1 MSLSDRWSFFRTVKS
16 QEENQEEKES
26 QQCNDD
32 EVVVS
37 MTHTH
42 TTVSVDGQEGLQEE
56 QQQQQTVD
64 ANVDTN
70 VDANT
75 EDIINTYLHETCLS
89 QARLAEEA
97 RWKQEEEAQQARVQM
112 VHRVHTYPDSFDYT
126 QARLAEEA
134 RWQKEW
140 QKQEQQQQ
148 QEQQQAS
155 REYTS
160 NNADARNSHYKG
172 LFTET
177 MPTMPVLFIEEYVPP
192 ADFKKVGK
200 KKLHALTDWRVYVY
214 YDSYKN
220 VYVLNGTRRR
230 SNESGKEYTHPDIH
244 MSFRSKSALA
254 FYLRRSMCSWRHNLS
269 VTMYSMYRSV
279 IHLSTPGAT
288 PSFHSIHKCRSKFR
302 SELFG
307 YDDCRMSTNEF
318 ESYLKMLKE
327 SGDDGLL
334 FRPTNC

>member
-42 TTVSVDGQEGLQEE
+42 TTISVDGQEGQQEE
-56 QQQQQTVD
+56 QEQQTVD
-64 ANVDTN
+64 AYADAN

-97 RWKQEEEAQQARVQM
+97 RWKQEEKAEQARVQ
-112 VHRVHTYPDSFDYT
+112 RVDAYPDSFDYT
-126 QARLAEEA
+126 QARMAEEA

-140 QKQEQQQQ
+140 QQ
-148 QEQQQAS
+148 QEQEQAS

-254 FYLRRSMCSWRHNLS
+254 FYLRRSMCSWRHKLS

-307 YDDCRMSTNEF
+307 YDDCRMSIKEF
-318 ESYLKMLKE
+318 ESYLKVLKE
-327 SGDDGLL
+327 IGDDGLL
-334 FRPTNC
+334 FRPTKC

>member
-16 QEENQEEKES
+16 QEENQEEKKS

-37 MTHTH
+37 MIHTH
-42 TTVSVDGQEGLQEE
+42 TTVSVDGQDGQQQEE
-56 QQQQQTVD
+56 QEQQTVD
-64 ANVDTN
+64 AYADAN

-89 QARLAEEA
+89 QARL
-97 RWKQEEEAQQARVQM
+97 
-112 VHRVHTYPDSFDYT
+112 T
-126 QARLAEEA
+126 EEA

-140 QKQEQQQQ
+140 KNEQE
-148 QEQQQAS
+148 QAS

-254 FYLRRSMCSWRHNLS
+254 FYLRRSMCSWRHKLS

-307 YDDCRMSTNEF
+307 YDDCRMSIKEF
-318 ESYLKMLKE
+318 ESYLKVLKE
-327 SGDDGLL
+327 IGDDGLL
-334 FRPTNC
+334 FRPTKC

>member
-1 MSLSDRWSFFRTVKS
+1 MSSSLSDRWSFFRKVKS
-16 QEENQEEKES
+16 QEECQEEKES
-26 QQCNDD
+26 QQCNQCNDD
-32 EVVVS
+32 EVVV
-37 MTHTH
+37 
-42 TTVSVDGQEGLQEE
+42 QEE
-56 QQQQQTVD
+56 QQHTVD
-64 ANVDTN
+64 ADTN
-70 VDANT
+70 ADANT
-75 EDIINTYLHETCLS
+75 ENVINTYLHETCLS

-97 RWKQEEEAQQARVQM
+97 RWKHEEDAEQARVQ
-112 VHRVHTYPDSFDYT
+112 RVNAYPDSFDYT
-126 QARLAEEA
+126 QARMAEGA

-140 QKQEQQQQ
+140 QQ
-148 QEQQQAS
+148 QETQ
-155 REYTS
+155 YTS
-160 NNADARNSHYKG
+160 NNADARSNSHYKG

-244 MSFRSKSALA
+244 MSFKSKSALA
-254 FYLRRSMCSWRHNLS
+254 FYLRRSMCSWRHKLS

-307 YDDCRMSTNEF
+307 YDDSRMSNKEF

-327 SGDDGLL
+327 IGDDGLL
-334 FRPTNC
+334 FRPTNH

>member
-16 QEENQEEKES
+16 QEEKES

-42 TTVSVDGQEGLQEE
+42 TTVSVDGQEE
-56 QQQQQTVD
+56 QQTVD
-64 ANVDTN
+64 ATVDATL
-70 VDANT
+70 DANT
-75 EDIINTYLHETCLS
+75 ENAVNAYLHETCLS

-97 RWKQEEEAQQARVQM
+97 RWKHEEEAEQARVQ
-112 VHRVHTYPDSFDYT
+112 RVDAYPDSFDYT

-140 QKQEQQQQ
+140 QK
-148 QEQQQAS
+148 EQQQAS

-200 KKLHALTDWRVYVY
+200 KNIRALTDWRVYVY

-230 SNESGKEYTHPDIH
+230 SNESGNEYTHPDIH
-244 MSFRSKSALA
+244 MSFKSKSALA

-307 YDDCRMSTNEF
+307 YDDCRMSNKEF

-327 SGDDGLL
+327 IGDDGLL
-334 FRPTNC
+334 FRPTKC

>member
-1 MSLSDRWSFFRTVKS
+1 MSLSDRWSFFRKVKS
-16 QEENQEEKES
+16 EEENQEEKES

-37 MTHTH
+37 MIHT
-42 TTVSVDGQEGLQEE
+42 VQEE
-56 QQQQQTVD
+56 QQQVQEQQTVD
-64 ANVDTN
+64 AADADTN
-70 VDANT
+70 ADTNADATT
-75 EDIINTYLHETCLS
+75 ENIINTYLHETCFS
-89 QARLAEEA
+89 QAILAQKA
-97 RWKQEEEAQQARVQM
+97 RFAQNAR
-112 VHRVHTYPDSFDYT
+112 F
-126 QARLAEEA
+126 AEEA
-134 RWQKEW
+134 RWQKE
-140 QKQEQQQQ
+140 QQQEQQQQ
-148 QEQQQAS
+148 QES
-155 REYTS
+155 REYTY

-254 FYLRRSMCSWRHNLS
+254 FYLRRSMCSWRHKLS

-307 YDDCRMSTNEF
+307 YDDCRMSNKEF

-327 SGDDGLL
+327 IGDDGLL
-334 FRPTNC
+334 FRPTKC

>member
-1 MSLSDRWSFFRTVKS
+1 MSLSDRWSFFRNVKS
-16 QEENQEEKES
+16 QEENQEENQEEKES

-37 MTHTH
+37 MT
-42 TTVSVDGQEGLQEE
+42 TTVQVQEQE
-56 QQQQQTVD
+56 QQTVD
-64 ANVDTN
+64 ANADTN
-70 VDANT
+70 VDATT
-75 EDIINTYLHETCLS
+75 EDMINTYLHQTCFS
-89 QARLAEEA
+89 Q
-97 RWKQEEEAQQARVQM
+97 
-112 VHRVHTYPDSFDYT
+112 
-126 QARLAEEA
+126 A

-140 QKQEQQQQ
+140 QKGQQ
-148 QEQQQAS
+148 QEQEQEQEQEQAS

-307 YDDCRMSTNEF
+307 YDDCRMSIKGF

-327 SGDDGLL
+327 IGDDGLL
-334 FRPTNC
+334 FRPTKC

>member
-16 QEENQEEKES
+16 QEENQKEKES

-42 TTVSVDGQEGLQEE
+42 TTVSVDGQDGQEQE
-56 QQQQQTVD
+56 QQTVD
-64 ANVDTN
+64 AYADAYADT
-70 VDANT
+70 NT

-97 RWKQEEEAQQARVQM
+97 RWNA
-112 VHRVHTYPDSFDYT
+112 YPDSFDYT
-126 QARLAEEA
+126 QARMAEEA

-140 QKQEQQQQ
+140 QKQEQQQE
-148 QEQQQAS
+148 QEQEHAS

-200 KKLHALTDWRVYVY
+200 KNIRALTDWRVYVY

-254 FYLRRSMCSWRHNLS
+254 FYLRRSMCSWRHKLS

-307 YDDCRMSTNEF
+307 YDDCRMSIKEF

-327 SGDDGLL
+327 IGDDGLL
-334 FRPTNC
+334 FRPTKY

>member
-16 QEENQEEKES
+16 KEEEGRQEKEDRQEKES

-37 MTHTH
+37 MMHT
-42 TTVSVDGQEGLQEE
+42 V
-56 QQQQQTVD
+56 
-64 ANVDTN
+64 
-70 VDANT
+70 
-75 EDIINTYLHETCLS
+75 
-89 QARLAEEA
+89 
-97 RWKQEEEAQQARVQM
+97 
-112 VHRVHTYPDSFDYT
+112 
-126 QARLAEEA
+126 
-134 RWQKEW
+134 
-140 QKQEQQQQ
+140 QEQQQQ
-148 QEQQQAS
+148 QQQQQDEPIENNVNSDA
-155 REYTS
+155 YT
-160 NNADARNSHYKG
+160 NVDADTNTEAMINSYLHQTCFSEARWQNEEGQEHTNPESRNSHYKG
-172 LFTET
+172 VFTEL
-177 MPTMPVLFIEEYVPP
+177 MPTMPVLFIEENVPS
-192 ADFKKVGK
+192 AEFKKVRK
-200 KKLHALTDWRVYVY
+200 NVTDWRAYVY

-230 SNESGKEYTHPDIH
+230 SDESGMERKYPDIH

-254 FYLRRSMCSWRHNLS
+254 FFLRRSMCSWRHNLS

-307 YDDCRMSTNEF
+307 YDDCRMSMKEF

-327 SGDDGLL
+327 IGDDGLL
-334 FRPTNC
+334 FRPMKC

>member
-16 QEENQEEKES
+16 KEEEGRQEKEDRQEKES

-37 MTHTH
+37 MMHT
-42 TTVSVDGQEGLQEE
+42 V
-56 QQQQQTVD
+56 
-64 ANVDTN
+64 
-70 VDANT
+70 
-75 EDIINTYLHETCLS
+75 
-89 QARLAEEA
+89 
-97 RWKQEEEAQQARVQM
+97 
-112 VHRVHTYPDSFDYT
+112 
-126 QARLAEEA
+126 
-134 RWQKEW
+134 
-140 QKQEQQQQ
+140 QEQQQQ
-148 QEQQQAS
+148 QQQQQDEPSENNVNSDACTNVDADTNTEAMINSYLHQTCFSEARWQNEEGQEQEQQQEHTNPES
-155 REYTS
+155 
-160 NNADARNSHYKG
+160 RNSHYKG
-172 LFTET
+172 VFTEL
-177 MPTMPVLFIEEYVPP
+177 MPTMPVLFIEENVPS
-192 ADFKKVGK
+192 AEFKKVRK
-200 KKLHALTDWRVYVY
+200 NVTDWRAYVY

-230 SNESGKEYTHPDIH
+230 SDESGMERKYPDIH

-254 FYLRRSMCSWRHNLS
+254 FFLRRSMCSWRHNLS

-307 YDDCRMSTNEF
+307 YDDCRMSMKEF

-327 SGDDGLL
+327 IGDDGLL
-334 FRPTNC
+334 FRPMKC

>member
-16 QEENQEEKES
+16 QEENQKEKES

-37 MTHTH
+37 
-42 TTVSVDGQEGLQEE
+42 TVQDG
-56 QQQQQTVD
+56 QQQQTVD
-64 ANVDTN
+64 AYADT
-70 VDANT
+70 NT

-97 RWKQEEEAQQARVQM
+97 RWKQEEEAEQARVQM
-112 VHRVHTYPDSFDYT
+112 VHRVHPYPESFDYT

-140 QKQEQQQQ
+140 KKEQEQEQEQQQ
-148 QEQQQAS
+148 EQAS

-254 FYLRRSMCSWRHNLS
+254 FYLRRSMCSWRHKLS

-307 YDDCRMSTNEF
+307 YDDCRMSIKEF

-327 SGDDGLL
+327 IGDDGLL
-334 FRPTNC
+334 FRPTKY

>member
-16 QEENQEEKES
+16 KEEKES

-37 MTHTH
+37 MMHT
-42 TTVSVDGQEGLQEE
+42 VQD
-56 QQQQQTVD
+56 QQQHQTVD
-64 ANVDTN
+64 ANTN
-70 VDANT
+70 ADANT
-75 EDIINTYLHETCLS
+75 ENVINAYLHETCLS

-97 RWKQEEEAQQARVQM
+97 IWKQEEEAEQARVQRA
-112 VHRVHTYPDSFDYT
+112 HAYPESFDYT
-126 QARLAEEA
+126 QARLVEEA

-140 QKQEQQQQ
+140 QNEEEQQ
-148 QEQQQAS
+148 QEQQQES
-155 REYTS
+155 RDYTS

-177 MPTMPVLFIEEYVPP
+177 MPTMPVLFIEENIPS
-192 ADFKKVGK
+192 ADFKKMRKNV
-200 KKLHALTDWRVYVY
+200 TDWRAYVY

-230 SNESGKEYTHPDIH
+230 SDESGMERRYPDIH

-254 FYLRRSMCSWRHNLS
+254 FFLRRSMCSYRHNLS

-307 YDDCRMSTNEF
+307 YDDCRMSNKEF

-327 SGDDGLL
+327 ICDDGLL
-334 FRPTNC
+334 FRPMKC